1 MDRALSVPPLRT
13 EGPVARRLVPAP
25 RRLVRLALV
34 ALYAAVL
41 VLLAGAILEAVA
53 RAKNRFGYV
62 RAASPRIVYELRATY
77 WDHSRSG
84 HRDREYSRTKP
95 EGVFRVIGIGDSYSY
110 GFGIPRQKVF
120 LKVAEQELNRRAG
133 RPVEVINFGVP
144 GYNTAMEAAVL
155 EELTPTWHPD
165 LVVIQFSRNDWNL
178 PNFIQTPGNGLVAR
192 SFALHVVLSRLART
206 WPAFIKHDVMGYRFD
221 GPVFP
226 VPGLEHVPI
235 ENHNP
240 IGDPAR
246 TPPEYRYMIG
256 SEGVR
261 QALRAIRA
269 EGRRRAVSVML
280 LVGWGGQ
287 DQDVTGWARTEG
299 LVVVDLW
306 PAVKRRLAESGRDFQ
321 SLWVAP
327 PDDNHPN
334 EEGHAI
340 IGRLLAER
348 ILGQGLRPP

>member
-1 MDRALSVPPLRT
+1 MDRALSVPS
-13 EGPVARRLVPAP
+13 
-25 RRLVRLALV
+25 RRLVRVILV
-34 ALYAAVL
+34 ALYVAALVL
-41 VLLAGAILEAVA
+41 VAGALLEAVA
-53 RAKNRFGYV
+53 RARNRFGYI
-62 RAASPRIVYELRATY
+62 RAASPRIVYGLRAAY

-84 HRDREYSRTKP
+84 HRDREYSTTKP
-95 EGVFRVIGIGDSYSY
+95 EDIFRVIGIGDSYSY
-110 GFGIPRQKVF
+110 GFGVPRQKVF

-144 GYNTAMEAAVL
+144 GYNTAMEAAVFG
-155 EELTPTWHPD
+155 ELTPSWRPD

-178 PNFIQTPGNGLVAR
+178 PNFIQTRGNGLVAR
-192 SFALHVVLSRLART
+192 SFALHLALARLARA
-206 WPAFIKHDVMGYRFD
+206 WPTFIKHDVMGYRFD

-261 QALRAIRA
+261 RALKAIRA
-269 EGRRRAVSVML
+269 EAQRRAVPVML
-280 LVGWGGQ
+280 LLGWGGQ
-287 DQDVTGWARTEG
+287 DQDVARWATSEG

-306 PAVKRRLAESGRDFQ
+306 PAVQRRLAETGRDFQ
-321 SLWVAP
+321 NLWVAP

-340 IGRLLAER
+340 IGRFLAEQ
-348 ILGQGLRPP
+348 ILGQGLTAGLIRSGPRV